1 MKIQTLFIVR
11 LISLSVLFQ
20 AFLLSGS
27 LAQQVRTGDFFKGRK
42 SISGIVANPIGNRP
56 MEVSVDQSWELVQQD
71 RVCCGKTTVLAL
83 HARSAALEEAKQ
95 KEILA
100 LIGPHF
106 PASGIDADKTV
117 EGLAAR
123 LGKSNLRWN
132 DKENLPFPQ
141 ELLKWKTEDPHHKTG
156 LLAALTQEQKSYQA
170 PPCECM
176 NITRYQ
182 LRTDYTFSGG
192 NLDDPIQVRQYS
204 HIYHEATLV
213 TGGDCPN
220 TPVCNA
226 LKRGLKAVSKN
237 FPRDVD
243 PNSEVTYRPRG
254 TGRTTG
260 HIATISVNNPTDE
273 ILFLTIE
280 PLYIPATNRFQ
291 SYVSVSDE
299 VVEIRPG
306 TTKDIPLIGVCTD
319 IRKPPVP
326 SGEAAFPNITSWIPA
341 SEAGPVLEPSMVFD
355 PVKRRFRS
363 TTLRALGGTIRK
375 RVPTCPNLNSWMRVK
390 GPKITYPGTN
400 IPFPVT
406 INPDRDYKQVA
417 RMAIEAVLMIDST
430 YEDQARKGSIQTPFS
445 SQSARQSEA
454 VRQQLTWIYMAGM
467 TDDPYEK
474 EDFKQQ
480 IVKQYESNTNQSF
493 ESAPPAAR
501 ENVEKGVDQFW
512 GAFELVG
519 VEAKVLSAK

>member
-182 LRTDYTFSGG
+182 LRTNYTFSGG

-243 PNSEVTYRPRG
+243 PNSEVAYRPRG

-341 SEAGPVLEPSMVFD
+341 SEAGPVPEPSMVFD
-355 PVKRRFRS
+355 PASGDFVRRPS
-363 TTLRALGGTIRK
+363 EHLRYDPEAGTYLPK
-375 RVPTCPNLNSWMRVK
+375 PEFMDAGKS
-390 GPKITYPGTN
+390 PKITYPGTN

-467 TDDPYEK
+467 TDAPYEK